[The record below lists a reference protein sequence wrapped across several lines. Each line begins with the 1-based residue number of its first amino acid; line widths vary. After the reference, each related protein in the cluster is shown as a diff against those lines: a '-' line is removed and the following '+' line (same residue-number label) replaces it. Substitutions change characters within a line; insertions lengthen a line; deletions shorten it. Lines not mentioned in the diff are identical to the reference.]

1 MYNKK
6 KFSMSRSRIMP
17 GIPSMPATIALSHPT
32 VSSSPINPPRKLNTN
47 SITKPK
53 SAFRR
58 SFKAHLMGVEK
69 SFMISQSSKTPI
81 TT

>member
-1 MYNKK
+1 MYHKK

-17 GIPSMPATIALSHPT
+17 GIPSMPATIALSQPT
-32 VSSSPINPPRKLNTN
+32 VSSSPIKPPKKLNMN
-47 SITKPK
+47 SMTKPNR
-53 SAFRR
+53 AFSR
-58 SFKAHLMGVEK
+58 SFKAHFIGVEK